1 MGYVGTW
8 VASVKFLRGS
18 LFLRGLRGS
27 KYFTWVNFFYVG
39 QNFLPASIFL
49 RGSKFLRGHFF
60 WEDGS
65 QKNLDWQFTSS
76 FT

>member
-8 VASVKFLRGS
+8 VAWVII
-18 LFLRGLRGS
+18 
-27 KYFTWVNFFYVG
+27 FTWVAWVNFFYVG